1 LLTSSQTSA
10 VHGEMAE
17 RFRDF
22 DWSSTPLG
30 PVDRWPESWRNAV
43 NIILDSSFPTALGLG
58 SQLIYF
64 YNDAFIPLAGPSRHP
79 HGLGAPVAL
88 AWKEIWEQ
96 ILAPRFAHTLRTGLP
111 TGEVDLLMPLERSG
125 YLEETFIT
133 FSFAALRDANSKPN
147 GIFCTAIETT
157 ARVIA
162 DRQLLCLRALA
173 AQGSLAETPEA
184 ACQAAV
190 ATLEANPRD
199 LPFALLYLVDRGGKR
214 ARLAGTVGL
223 ASVPDTVPAIVDL
236 SSSRDPW
243 RFSALAATRAAVS
256 IEGVQPLIA
265 GSLRVTEVTPQH
277 AVALPIASRGD
288 SELAAILVAGANP
301 MRPLEES
308 RTFHTLIAG
317 HLETA
322 LSNARAKQFERE
334 RAQALAELDRA
345 KTIFFSN
352 VSHELRTPLTLLLAP
367 LDETL
372 ARGKLESTD
381 RQSLELARRGGG
393 RLLKLVN
400 SLLEFSRIEAGR
412 IEAAYEPIDLAALT
426 ADLASMFRSAF
437 ERAGVTLTIECNRLP
452 EAVYVDRDKWEKIV
466 LNLIS
471 NALKFTFAGEVS
483 VTQRALAD
491 HIQLEIKD
499 SGCGIAAEDLAR
511 VFERFFRGRA
521 SQTRTH
527 EGSGI
532 GLSLVQELVKFHG
545 GSIIAQSELGHG
557 TTMTVRIPRGC
568 AHLDTDRIIAPRNT
582 TSSRAGLHAF
592 VEEALGWL
600 PDGSFK
606 SSIAEPTPTTSVSES
621 LSPTEQKVPETAASI
636 LVVDDNADMRGYL
649 CRLLDQRWR
658 TEGAT
663 DGLTALARI
672 RRRPPDLVIADVMMP
687 RLDGFGLIRALR
699 DDPTTAQVP
708 VMLLSARAG
717 EEASAEG
724 LRAGAD
730 DYVIKPF
737 SARELI
743 ARIESRLTQARLR
756 AAERHGRDAAER
768 ANQARDEFFAMLS
781 HELRTP
787 LMAVLGWTALL
798 RGNRLGPQ
806 DTEYAVDIIERNART
821 QRRMVD
827 DLLDVSRIVTGRLQ
841 IDARPIPS
849 LAPVIAMVVDSF
861 RPVAHGKGLTVVTAL
876 EHDAG
881 PLRADPE
888 RLQQVA
894 WNLLSNAIHFTPP
907 GGTIEVRCARE
918 ESHVLLH
925 VRDSGRGI
933 SPEAV
938 PHIFERYWQGGTH
951 PRRQGLGLGLAITH
965 KIVELHTGSIEA
977 ASDGEGRGTL
987 FTVRLPIDLS
997 VHSYE
1002 TGFAIASADFE
1013 PLAAASARILD
1024 AATATAE
1031 RDPDATIGTSPA
1043 LQVLGMTTPLRSAN
1057 SDDSEISLR
1066 ILLVEDHDGIARAC
1080 QRLLVS
1086 HGHLVIRAAGAASA
1100 VAAAER
1106 ERFDLFICD
1115 LSLPDGNG
1123 VELLPRLRACS
1134 QRWVQCNIV
1143 PAIAISG
1150 SVFEDD
1156 IARCLDVGFTA
1167 HVAKPFDEER
1177 LLAVIAEVTGQIDA
1191 PQDDSGS
1198 TAVGIG
1204 GIRSPVPARLR

>member
-1 LLTSSQTSA
+1 MLTSSQTSA
-10 VHGEMAE
+10 VHGEMAD
-17 RFRDF
+17 RFRAF
-22 DWSSTPLG
+22 DWGSTALG
-30 PVDRWPESWRNAV
+30 PVDSWPESWRNAV
-43 NIILDSSFPTALGLG
+43 NIILDSSFPTALALG
-58 SQLIYF
+58 PRLIYF
-64 YNDAFIPLAGPSRHP
+64 YNDAFIALAGPSRHP
-79 HGLGAPVAL
+79 HGLGVPVPV

-96 ILAPRFAHTLRTGLP
+96 ILAPRFEYTMRTGMP
-111 TGEVDLLMPLERSG
+111 TGEADLLMPLERSG

-133 FSFAALRDANSKPN
+133 FSFAALRDAQNRPN

-173 AQGSLAETPEA
+173 AQGSLAETPES

-199 LPFALLYLVDRGGKR
+199 LPFGLLYLVDRGGMR

-223 ASVPDTVPAIVDL
+223 ASVPDTVPVVVDL
-236 SSSRDPW
+236 SSGQDPW
-243 RFSALAATRAAVS
+243 QFSAVVASRAAVS
-256 IEGVQPLIA
+256 IADVRALIA
-265 GSLRVTEVTPQH
+265 GSVRMAEVTPEH
-277 AVALPIASRGD
+277 AVALPIAIRGK
-288 SELAAILVAGANP
+288 SEVAAILVAGANP
-301 MRPLEES
+301 MRPLDES

-322 LSNARAKQFERE
+322 LSNAYAKQFERE
-334 RAQALAELDRA
+334 RTQALAELDRA

-372 ARGKLESTD
+372 SRDRLDSTD
-381 RQSLELARRGGG
+381 RQSLEIARRGGS

-426 ADLASMFRSAF
+426 SDLASMFRSAF
-437 ERAGVTLTIECNRLP
+437 ERAGVTLTIDCSPLP
-452 EAVYVDRDKWEKIV
+452 EPVYVDRDKWEKIV
-466 LNLIS
+466 LNLVS

-483 VTQRALAD
+483 VTQRALGD
-491 HIQLEIKD
+491 HIQLQIMD
-499 SGCGIAAEDLAR
+499 SGCGIASEDLTR

-521 SQTRTH
+521 PQTRTH

-532 GLSLVQELVKFHG
+532 GLSLVQELVKLHG
-545 GSIIAQSELGHG
+545 GSIAARSELGEG
-557 TTMTVRIPRGC
+557 TTMTVLIPRGC
-568 AHLDTDRIIAPRNT
+568 AHLDTARIIATRNIAP
-582 TSSRAGLHAF
+582 SRAGLHAF

-600 PDGSFK
+600 PDEPFK
-606 SSIAEPTPTTSVSES
+606 SSVIEPAENQSVSE
-621 LSPTEQKVPETAASI
+621 TTVPSERAATTNI

-663 DGLTALARI
+663 DGLAALASI
-672 RRRPPDLVIADVMMP
+672 RRQPPDLVIADVMMP
-687 RLDGFGLIRALR
+687 RLGGFGLLRALR
-699 DDPTTAQVP
+699 EDRATAQVP

-717 EEASAEG
+717 EEAAADG

-743 ARIESRLTQARLR
+743 ARVESRLVQARLR
-756 AAERHGRDAAER
+756 AAERHGRDAAEK

-798 RGNRLGPQ
+798 RGNRLGPE
-806 DTEYAVDIIERNART
+806 DTAYAVDIIERNART

-861 RPVAHGKGLTVVTAL
+861 RPVAHGKGLTVVTVL
-876 EHDAG
+876 EDDAG

-907 GGTIEVRCARE
+907 GGTIEVRCALE
-918 ESHVLLH
+918 ESHVVIR

-938 PHIFERYWQGGTH
+938 PHIFERYWQAASAH
-951 PRRQGLGLGLAITH
+951 PRRQGLGLGLAIAH
-965 KIVELHTGSIEA
+965 KIVELHSGSIEA
-977 ASDGEGRGTL
+977 ASDGEGRGSL
-987 FTVRLPIDLS
+987 FTVRLPIVLPLQNHDPEFTAGS
-997 VHSYE
+997 
-1002 TGFAIASADFE
+1002 TDFE
-1013 PLAAASARILD
+1013 LLADASARILD

-1031 RDPDATIGTSPA
+1031 RDPDAAIGTSPA

-1057 SDDSEISLR
+1057 SDDCDVSVR

-1086 HGHLVIRAAGAASA
+1086 HGYLVIRAAGAASA

-1106 ERFDLFICD
+1106 EKFDLLICD

-1123 VELLPRLRACS
+1123 LELLPRLRSCS
-1134 QRWVQCNIV
+1134 QRWTPGTLI

-1150 SVFEDD
+1150 SAYEND
-1156 IARCLDVGFTA
+1156 IARCLEAGYTA
-1167 HVAKPFDEER
+1167 HVAKPFDENR
-1177 LLAVIAEVTGQIDA
+1177 LLAVIAEATGRPAALRDNGKSA
-1191 PQDDSGS
+1191 
-1198 TAVGIG
+1198 AVGIG
-1204 GIRSPVPARLR
+1204 GIPSPVPARHR